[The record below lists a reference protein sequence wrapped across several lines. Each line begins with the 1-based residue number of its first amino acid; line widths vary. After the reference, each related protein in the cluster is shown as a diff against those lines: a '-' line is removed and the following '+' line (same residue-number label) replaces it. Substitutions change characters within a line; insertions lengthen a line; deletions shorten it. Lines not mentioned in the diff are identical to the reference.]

1 MALLI
6 LVGLSSAAVVF
17 LLLERLSRD
26 GFARRT
32 ALARVVDYRRDP
44 SSTRSGSARSGRRP
58 ASLKVP
64 PFLRSKVVVAAGA
77 GPLGFLAAKGL
88 HQPPAATILLTLC
101 IVLGGTVLPQ
111 SALRA
116 RARQRRERIV
126 GVLPDTL
133 DLLAVA
139 VRAGLGIDSA
149 IAKVSEVTNG
159 SLADE
164 LAVVLTE
171 IRIGESRQNALEH
184 MAQRL
189 EIPEVTALVRSLLQ
203 AEQLGVPLADALATR
218 AAEARRRRF
227 LEIEEKAGK
236 APVKM
241 LFPTVAFIF
250 PSLFVVILA
259 PAALIMMRTLGG

>member
-1 MALLI
+1 MVLLI
-6 LVGLSSAAVVF
+6 LVGISSAAVVF

-26 GFARRT
+26 SIARRT
-32 ALARVVDYRRDP
+32 ALVRVGDYRRRP
-44 SSTRSGSARSGRRP
+44 PSTRADVTRSGRRSARFKAP
-58 ASLKVP
+58 L
-64 PFLRSKVVVAAGA
+64 FLRSKVVIAAGS
-77 GPLGFLAAKGL
+77 GLLGLLAARGL
-88 HQPPAATILLTLC
+88 HQSPASTILLTLC
-101 IVLGGTVLPQ
+101 SVLGGTVLPQ

-116 RARQRRERIV
+116 RDRQRRERIV

-149 IAKVSEVTNG
+149 IAKVSEVTSG
-159 SLADE
+159 HLVDE
-164 LAVVLTE
+164 LAIVLTE

-189 EIPEVTALVRSLLQ
+189 EIPELTALVRSLLQ

-259 PAALIMMRTLGG
+259 PAVLIMLRTL